1 MIQLLDGRGPGCL
14 PKVGKGLVIVTA
26 ERCGFIAETVLFGYL
41 FIVFLAPCK
50 ADNLPIINNQI
61 MTVRTMSLLFL
72 TMLTFVARSQN
83 FEGKMVSRI
92 TIKSKIPGL
101 PDERLSNM
109 LGLSQDYF
117 IKGGKY
123 KSLSN
128 GQMITMQIYDPTTNK
143 LYNKRPNSDTLYWM
157 DAGENEDEVTSYEI
171 KKNAETILGNLCD
184 ALILTTKTGTTIYY
198 YSSKY
203 RLDKAKFANH
213 NFGNWSFLAAKAGAL
228 PLKSVIENKQ
238 FRLEMT
244 ATEITPMALTDAM
257 FAIPSNAPVKMGM

>member
-1 MIQLLDGRGPGCL
+1 
-14 PKVGKGLVIVTA
+14 
-26 ERCGFIAETVLFGYL
+26 
-41 FIVFLAPCK
+41 
-50 ADNLPIINNQI
+50 

-184 ALILTTKTGTTIYY
+184 ALILTTKTGTTIY
-198 YSSKY
+198 
-203 RLDKAKFANH
+203 
-213 NFGNWSFLAAKAGAL
+213 
-228 PLKSVIENKQ
+228 
-238 FRLEMT
+238 
-244 ATEITPMALTDAM
+244 
-257 FAIPSNAPVKMGM
+257 